1 MIKVVPKRNEK
12 IQVTLRRLRK
22 LCEREGITKDVRK
35 KMFYEK
41 PSEKRR
47 REKLRA
53 IKRRQKEQEEAKKKL
68 SNRG

>member
-22 LCEREGITKDVRK
+22 LCEREGITKDLRK

-47 REKLRA
+47 RA
-53 IKRRQKEQEEAKKKL
+53 IKRQQKEQEEAKKKL
-68 SNRG
+68 

>member
-22 LCEREGITKDVRK
+22 LCEREGITKDLRK

-47 REKLRA
+47 SA
-53 IKRRQKEQEEAKKKL
+53 IKRQQKEQEEAKKKL
-68 SNRG
+68 